1 MFTTDVNIN
10 VSVGL
15 AGVLANFNNMWKD
28 STEKALKFEKIA
40 NLLDKENENSENRS
54 VDLSF
59 YSA

>member
-40 NLLDKENENSENRS
+40 NLLDKENSENRS